1 MALTDVSLTSGM
13 RSNLL
18 SLQSTGRLLDRTQT
32 RLSTGKKVNTA
43 IDNPVSYF
51 AAQSLTSRAS
61 VIDSLKDAM
70 GQAVSTIN
78 AADKGITALTA
89 MIEQAKGLAQSAQS
103 ADNTQNTV
111 TLDLNTVVAGDT
123 LGLGD
128 SGLTLTA
135 TASGATSV
143 QFNVG
148 STDTET
154 AANIAAA
161 INAYTYAG
169 TASYSASSDGD
180 KIIITK
186 YTRSTARETDM
197 VAGDATGSAAIVT
210 GATVTTAGES
220 ELESLISQYNTLRS
234 QLTELAEDSGYK
246 GKNLLSATS
255 ALRSMTVKFE
265 GTTLTVQGFN
275 ATAAGLGISSAS
287 GTGSTTTTAT
297 AGTVST
303 VTSSV
308 VNGVTGGGN
317 PGDGVVMYPI
327 TISGAVA
334 ADINAN
340 PQNYRIVD
348 SATLG
353 TGGIATGKNGSYI
366 PWSGTDVLLNII
378 SGSFGASD
386 AITLQYCAS
395 GFNQT
400 TGAPNSI
407 SAPAPTTSG
416 GWFDPAEIDA
426 SLNELDSA
434 LITLRKESSKMSANL
449 GIITTRQDFSTDMM
463 NTLTE
468 GADKLTLADTNEE
481 GANMLMLQTRQSLGT
496 NALSMSAQAA
506 QAVLQLF
513 G

>member
-32 RLSTGKKVNTA
+32 RLSTGKKVNSA

-197 VAGDATGSAAIVT
+197 VTGDAAGSAAIVT

-246 GKNLLSATS
+246 GKNLLSTTS

-287 GTGSTTTTAT
+287 GTGGTT
-297 AGTVST
+297 TVST
-303 VTSSV
+303 VTTL
-308 VNGVTGGGN
+308 VNGISDSVG
-317 PGDGVVMYPI
+317 GDGSPGNWVKLPQGSV
-327 TISGAVA
+327 SGAVGT
-334 ADINAN
+334 DINAN

-348 SATLG
+348 MATLG
-353 TGGIATGKNGSYI
+353 EGGIATGQFGTANPSA
-366 PWSGTDVLLNII
+366 SGDVILKII
-378 SGSFGASD
+378 SGSFSGSE
-386 AITLQYCAS
+386 AITLQYSAF

-400 TGAPNSI
+400 TGEPNT
-407 SAPAPTTSG
+407 PTTTIATAGG
-416 GWFDPAEIDA
+416 GWFDPVEIDA

-434 LITLRKESSKMSANL
+434 LVTLRKQSSSMSANL

-481 GANMLMLQTRQSLGT
+481 GANMLMLQTRESLGT
-496 NALSMSAQAA
+496 TALSMSAQAS
-506 QAVLQLF
+506 QSVLQLF

>member
-32 RLSTGKKVNTA
+32 RLSTGKKVNSA

-197 VAGDATGSAAIVT
+197 VTGDAAGSAAIVT

-246 GKNLLSATS
+246 GKNLLSTTS

-265 GTTLTVQGFN
+265 GTTLSVQGFN

-287 GTGSTTTTAT
+287 GTGSTTTTT
-297 AGTVST
+297 TTTGTVST
-303 VTSSV
+303 ITSSV

-317 PGDGVVMYPI
+317 PGGGVVMYPI
-327 TISGAVA
+327 TISGAVG
-334 ADINAN
+334 ADINTN

-353 TGGIATGKNGSYI
+353 TGGIATGQNGSNI
-366 PWSGTDVLLNII
+366 PWNLSDVLLNVI
-378 SGSFGASD
+378 SGSFSTSD
-386 AITLQYCAS
+386 AITLQYCS
-395 GFNQT
+395 DGFNQT
-400 TGAPNSI
+400 TGAPNS
-407 SAPAPTTSG
+407 TTTTTTTSSG
-416 GWFDPAEIDA
+416 GWFDPATIET
-426 SLNELDSA
+426 SLNELDAA
-434 LITLRKESSKMSANL
+434 LITLRKESSKMSA
-449 GIITTRQDFSTDMM
+449 
-463 NTLTE
+463 
-468 GADKLTLADTNEE
+468 
-481 GANMLMLQTRQSLGT
+481 
-496 NALSMSAQAA
+496 
-506 QAVLQLF
+506 
-513 G
+513 